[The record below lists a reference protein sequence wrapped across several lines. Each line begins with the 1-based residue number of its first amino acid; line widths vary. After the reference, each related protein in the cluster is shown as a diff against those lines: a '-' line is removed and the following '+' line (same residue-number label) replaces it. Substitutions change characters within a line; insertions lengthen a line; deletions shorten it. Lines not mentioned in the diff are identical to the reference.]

1 VHSYERILCR
11 KIVEYSAEG
20 DRILW
25 RRVAGYV
32 EGEKDGRILR
42 RRIAEYCT
50 EGWQNKVQADGRML
64 RKMMAE
70 DY

>member
-42 RRIAEYCT
+42 RRIAEY
-50 EGWQNKVQADGRML
+50 
-64 RKMMAE
+64 
-70 DY
+70 